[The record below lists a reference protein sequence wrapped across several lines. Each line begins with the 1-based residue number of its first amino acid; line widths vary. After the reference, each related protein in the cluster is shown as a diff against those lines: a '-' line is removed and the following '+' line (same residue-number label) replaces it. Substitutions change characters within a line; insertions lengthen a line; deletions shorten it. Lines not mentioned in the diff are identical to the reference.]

1 MINGR
6 GLLGFP
12 LLYFITLA
20 DLRTGLGRE
29 KEGHG
34 GSTWRKCLK
43 EGDKFPDYLL
53 LSLSPSMHVF

>member
-1 MINGR
+1 MINGH

-29 KEGHG
+29 EG
-34 GSTWRKCLK
+34 GSWW
-43 EGDKFPDYLL
+43 
-53 LSLSPSMHVF
+53 

>member
-1 MINGR
+1 MINGH

-12 LLYFITLA
+12 LLYLIPWQPCI
-20 DLRTGLGRE
+20 LGWGGK

-43 EGDKFPDYLL
+43 EGDKFPVYLL

>member
-29 KEGHG
+29 KG
-34 GSTWRKCLK
+34 GSWW
-43 EGDKFPDYLL
+43 
-53 LSLSPSMHVF
+53 